1 MLKVAEEEE
10 WATISLQEEGP
21 RPVTQVKNCAISEVA
36 RYFIF
41 SSRKS
46 VLVS

>member
-10 WATISLQEEGP
+10 WATISIQEEGP
-21 RPVTQVKNCAISEVA
+21 RPVTQVENRISEVA
-36 RYFIF
+36 RYVIF